1 MPWYSYLSHECDGPL
16 PAAPTSPP
24 RCRAHDE
31 EAVCCVCADG
41 LSLEPNII
49 VFCERCDIAVHQA
62 CYGVRNIPAG
72 ERN

>member
-1 MPWYSYLSHECDGPL
+1 M
-16 PAAPTSPP
+16 
-24 RCRAHDE
+24 
-31 EAVCCVCADG
+31 CCVCGDG

-72 ERN
+72 ERNEGRGERTGQTLGGCEREPAAVGRRPRRQAGSM